1 MAMMHINSE
10 EFQQRV
16 GGEAPVLVE
25 FMAPWCVYCRR
36 IAPALAKVAEQYG
49 DRLFIGQV
57 NIDDQP
63 ALAQQEQIEVVPT
76 FVLYR
81 GGQVLGSMTAPQSK
95 AEIEAFL
102 NDHLNQ

>member
-10 EFQQRV
+10 QFNLRV
-16 GGEAPVLVE
+16 KGDAPVLVE

-36 IAPALAKVAEQYG
+36 IAPALQKVAEQYG
-49 DRLFIGQV
+49 DSLFIGQV
-57 NIDDQP
+57 DIDEEP

-81 GGQVLGSMTAPQSK
+81 GGQALGSMTAPNSK

-102 NDHLNQ
+102 EEHLRK

>member
-1 MAMMHINSE
+1 MRPLWSSS
-10 EFQQRV
+10 
-16 GGEAPVLVE
+16 
-25 FMAPWCVYCRR
+25 WRR
-36 IAPALAKVAEQYG
+36 GASTAAALPALQKVAEQYS

-57 NIDDQP
+57 DIDEEP

-81 GGQVLGSMTAPQSK
+81 DGQALGSMTAPNSK

-102 NDHLNQ
+102 EEHLGK